1 MSFVRSVIE
10 FPKKMRIADFI
21 VVAALGGLIY
31 WLAVI
36 ARQWGAHVQPT
47 VEIHTE
53 FRYLPLYT
61 LFSMTRGLVAYL
73 ISLAFTIAYGYV
85 MAHSHR
91 AEKIM
96 MPLLDVLQ
104 SIPVLSFLPGFSIAL
119 IAIFPSNNIGLELV
133 CVLAIFVGQVW
144 NMTYAFYRA
153 LKGIPTDMRDAAE
166 SFYLSKKE
174 ILTKLELPSS
184 AIPLVWNSMMSMA
197 GGWFFLTVCEA
208 FTLGARDFRLPGIGS
223 YMSVAINKGNTP
235 AMIAAV
241 IAMGVMIIVLNT
253 LLWKPLVI
261 WSKKFRMEETSDEIE
276 EHSFVLNILEDSKL
290 VKWIAEKLAVRRE
303 KEIERGDAKA
313 KLDEKKLSAQRLLG
327 LVGAKEPVVRK
338 IFGWVITVVIAGG
351 IIYAIIDM
359 AFLLSRG
366 LTLGDWSTIGIGT
379 LATFLR
385 TTIAVAI
392 AALWTIPVGA
402 VIGMNANL
410 SRKLQPLIQFMAS
423 FPAPM
428 IFPLVLIVLARFGV
442 SIEIGAVLLML
453 LGTQWYM
460 LFNVIAGASSIP
472 TDLQELASSYGLPR
486 NLKWRKLILPALFPS
501 IVTGAITAAGGAWNA
516 SIIAENYVVPGK
528 ERLTAT
534 GIGAIISIASEKENF
549 PLLIASTLA
558 LCLVV
563 IAINKFFWRKLFAIA
578 QDRYALNK

>member
-10 FPKKMRIADFI
+10 FPRRFRTADII
-21 VVAALGGLIY
+21 VIAALGGLIY

-36 ARQWGAHVQPT
+36 SREWGAHVQPVT
-47 VEIHTE
+47 TIHTE

-85 MAHSHR
+85 MAHSYR
-91 AEKIM
+91 AERVM
-96 MPLLDVLQ
+96 LPLLDVLQ

-119 IAIFPSNNIGLELV
+119 IALFPNTNVGLELV
-133 CVLAIFVGQVW
+133 AVLAIFTGQVW

-153 LKGIPTDMRDAAE
+153 LRGIPTDMRDAAE

-174 ILTKLELPSS
+174 ILYKLELPAS

-208 FTLGARDFRLPGIGS
+208 FTLGDRDFRLPGIGS
-223 YMSVAINKGNTP
+223 YMSVAIDKGNTP

-261 WSKKFRMEETSDEIE
+261 WSKKFRMEETADEVE
-276 EHSFVLNILEDSKL
+276 EHSFVLDILQDSKL
-290 VKWIAEKLAVRRE
+290 VNWIAEKLAVRKEKERE
-303 KEIERGDAKA
+303 KEENT
-313 KLDEKKLSAQRLLG
+313 KLEEKKLSAQRLLTM
-327 LVGAKEPVVRK
+327 VGAKDPILRK
-338 IFGWVITVVIAGG
+338 IFGWGISIALAAG
-351 IIYAIIDM
+351 IIYAIID
-359 AFLLSRG
+359 AAILLSRG
-366 LTLGDWSTIGIGT
+366 LSVGDWSTIGIGT
-379 LATFLR
+379 LATFVR
-385 TTIAVAI
+385 TTVAVAI

-402 VIGMNANL
+402 VIGMNAKL
-410 SRKLQPLIQFMAS
+410 SRRLQPVIQFMAS

-428 IFPLVLIVLARFGV
+428 IFPLVLIVLTRFGI

-460 LFNVIAGASSIP
+460 LFNVIAGASAIP
-472 TDLQELASSYGLPR
+472 TDLQELATSYSLPR
-486 NLKWRKLILPALFPS
+486 NLRWRKLILPSLFPS
-501 IVTGAITAAGGAWNA
+501 IITGAITAAGGAWNA

-528 ERLTAT
+528 ARLTAT
-534 GIGAIISIASEKENF
+534 GIGALISIASEKENF
-549 PLLIASTLA
+549 PMLIASTLA

-563 IAINKFFWRKLFAIA
+563 VGINKFVWRKLFMIA

>member
-10 FPKKMRIADFI
+10 FPRRVRVADF
-21 VVAALGGLIY
+21 VVIAALGGLIY

-73 ISLAFTIAYGYV
+73 ISLLFTIAYGYV
-85 MAHSHR
+85 MAHSEK
-91 AEKIM
+91 AERVM

-119 IAIFPSNNIGLELV
+119 IALFPNNNIGLELV
-133 CVLAIFVGQVW
+133 CVLAIFTGQVW

-153 LKGIPTDMRDAAE
+153 LKGIPTDMRDASE

-174 ILTKLELPSS
+174 ILTKLELPAS

-208 FTLGARDFRLPGIGS
+208 FTLGDRDFRLPGIGS
-223 YMSVAINKGNTP
+223 YMSVAIDKGNTP
-235 AMIAAV
+235 AMFAAV
-241 IAMGVMIIVLNT
+241 VAMAVMIIVLNT

-261 WSKKFRMEETSDEIE
+261 WSKKFRMEESSDEIE
-276 EHSFVLNILEDSKL
+276 EHSFVLDILEDSKL
-290 VKWIAEKLAVRRE
+290 VLWISSKLAARKE
-303 KEIERGDAKA
+303 KERARDVKA
-313 KLDEKKLSAQRLLG
+313 KLEEKKLSAQRLLSI
-327 LVGAKEPVVRK
+327 VGAKDPLFRK
-338 IFGWVITVVIAGG
+338 VFGWFVSLSVAAG
-351 IIYAIIDM
+351 IVYAIVDTAI
-359 AFLLSRG
+359 LLANG
-366 LTLGDWSTIGIGT
+366 LSVNEWTSIGIGT
-379 LATFLR
+379 FATFLR

-410 SRKLQPLIQFMAS
+410 SRRLQPLIQFMAS

-428 IFPLVLIVLARFGV
+428 VFPIVLIVLARFGV
-442 SIEIGAVLLML
+442 PINVGAVLLML

-472 TDLQELASSYGLPR
+472 TDLQELATSYSLPR
-486 NLKWRKLILPALFPS
+486 KLRWRKLILPALFPS

-516 SIIAENYVVPGK
+516 SIVAENYVVPGK

-534 GIGAIISIASEKENF
+534 GIGALISIASEKENF
-549 PLLIASTLA
+549 PMLIASTLA
-558 LCLVV
+558 LCFVV
-563 IAINKFFWRKLFAIA
+563 IFINKFFWRRLFALA

>member
-1 MSFVRSVIE
+1 MSFVRSIVE
-10 FPKKMRIADFI
+10 FPRKIRIADFI
-21 VVAALGGLIY
+21 VIAALGGLIY

-47 VEIHTE
+47 FQIHTE

-73 ISLAFTIAYGYV
+73 ISLLFTIAYGYV
-85 MAHSHR
+85 MAHSER
-91 AEKIM
+91 AEKVM

-119 IAIFPSNNIGLELV
+119 IAIFPNNNIGLELV
-133 CVLAIFVGQVW
+133 CVLAIFTGQVW

-153 LKGIPTDMRDAAE
+153 LKGIPTDMRDASE

-174 ILTKLELPSS
+174 ILYKLELPAS

-208 FTLGARDFRLPGIGS
+208 FTLGNRDFRLPGIGS
-223 YMSVAINKGNTP
+223 YMSVAIDKGNTP

-241 IAMGVMIIVLNT
+241 VAMAVMIIVLNT

-261 WSKKFRMEETSDEIE
+261 WSKKFRMEETSDEVVE
-276 EHSFVLNILEDSKL
+276 SSFVLNILEDSRL
-290 VKWIAEKLAVRRE
+290 VRWISEKLSVRKE
-303 KEIERGDAKA
+303 KERAKDVA
-313 KLDEKKLSAQRLLG
+313 KELDEKKLSAQRLLSPR
-327 LVGAKEPVVRK
+327 GAKDPVLKK
-338 IFGWVITVVIAGG
+338 IFGWVIAVLAGAG
-351 IIYAIIDM
+351 IIYAIID
-359 AFLLSRG
+359 AALLLMHG
-366 LTLGDWSTIGIGT
+366 LTLGDWSSIGIGT
-379 LATFLR
+379 FATFLR
-385 TTIAVAI
+385 TTIAVAL
-392 AALWTIPVGA
+392 AGLWTIPVGA
-402 VIGMNANL
+402 IIGMNANL
-410 SRKLQPLIQFMAS
+410 TRRLQPLIQFMAS

-428 IFPLVLIVLARFGV
+428 IFPLVLIVLARFGI
-442 SIEIGAVLLML
+442 SIDVGAVLLML

-472 TDLQELASSYGLPR
+472 TDLQELATSYSLPR
-486 NLKWRKLILPALFPS
+486 SLRWRKLILPALFPS
-501 IVTGAITAAGGAWNA
+501 IITGAITAAGGAWNA
-516 SIIAENYVVPGK
+516 SIIAENYIVPGK
-528 ERLTAT
+528 EHLTAT

-549 PLLIASTLA
+549 PMLIASTLA
-558 LCLVV
+558 LCFVV
-563 IAINKFFWRKLFAIA
+563 ICINKFFWRRLFALA

>member
-1 MSFVRSVIE
+1 MSFVRSIIE
-10 FPKKMRIADFI
+10 FPKRFRTADII
-21 VVAALGGLIY
+21 VIAALGGLIY

-36 ARQWGAHVQPT
+36 SRQWGAHVQPVT
-47 VEIHTE
+47 TIHTE

-73 ISLAFTIAYGYV
+73 ISLFFTIAYGYV
-85 MAHSHR
+85 MAHSHK
-91 AEKIM
+91 AERVM
-96 MPLLDVLQ
+96 LPLLDVLQ

-119 IAIFPSNNIGLELV
+119 IALFPNNNIGLELV
-133 CVLAIFVGQVW
+133 AVLAIFTGQVW

-174 ILTKLELPSS
+174 ILTKLELPAS

-208 FTLGARDFRLPGIGS
+208 FTLGDRDFPLPGVGS
-223 YMSVAINKGNTP
+223 YMSVAIDKGNVP

-241 IAMGVMIIVLNT
+241 AAMGVMIILLDR
-253 LLWKPLVI
+253 LLWRPLVI
-261 WSKKFRMEETSDEIE
+261 WSKKFRMEETSDEVE
-276 EHSFVLNILEDSKL
+276 ERSIVLNILEDSKL
-290 VKWIAEKLAVRRE
+290 VKWIAEKLAVRKE
-303 KEIERGDAKA
+303 KEIERGEKA
-313 KLDEKKLSAQRLLG
+313 KLEEKKISAQRLLS
-327 LVGAKEPVVRK
+327 LVGAKDPIFKK
-338 IFGWVITVVIAGG
+338 IFGWVIALGAAGG
-351 IIYAIIDM
+351 ILYAIVDA

-366 LTLGDWSTIGIGT
+366 LSGNDWSTIGIGT

-385 TTIAVAI
+385 TTVAVAL

-402 VIGMNANL
+402 MIGMNAKL
-410 SRKLQPLIQFMAS
+410 SRRLQPLIQFMAS

-428 IFPLVLIVLARFGV
+428 IFPLVLIVLTRFGV

-472 TDLQELASSYGLPR
+472 TDLQELATSYSLPR

-528 ERLTAT
+528 TRLTAT
-534 GIGAIISIASEKENF
+534 GIGALISIASEKENF
-549 PLLIASTLA
+549 PMLIASTLA

-563 IAINKFFWRKLFAIA
+563 IGINKFFWRRLFAIA

>member
-10 FPKKMRIADFI
+10 FPKKIRIADFI
-21 VVAALGGLIY
+21 VIAALGGLIY

-61 LFSMTRGLVAYL
+61 LYSMTRGLVAYL
-73 ISLAFTIAYGYV
+73 ISLFFTIGYGYL
-85 MAHSHR
+85 MAHSQR
-91 AEKIM
+91 AERVM
-96 MPLLDVLQ
+96 MPMLDVLQ

-119 IAIFPSNNIGLELV
+119 IAIFPNNNIGLELV
-133 CVLAIFVGQVW
+133 CVLAIFTGQVW

-153 LKGIPTDMRDAAE
+153 LKGIPTDMRDASE

-174 ILTKLELPSS
+174 ILTKLELPAS

-208 FTLGARDFRLPGIGS
+208 FTLGDRDFRLPGIGS
-223 YMSVAINKGNTP
+223 YMSVAIGKGNTS

-241 IAMGVMIIVLNT
+241 VAMAVMIIVLNT

-261 WSKKFRMEETSDEIE
+261 WSKKFRMEETSDVVVES
-276 EHSFVLNILEDSKL
+276 SFVLNILEDSRL
-290 VKWIAEKLAVRRE
+290 VKWIGERLAVRKE
-303 KEIERGDAKA
+303 KERAKSETA
-313 KLDEKKLSAQRLLG
+313 KLEEKKLSAQRLLT
-327 LVGAKEPVVRK
+327 LVGAKDPIFRK
-338 IFGWVITVVIAGG
+338 IFVWVVSIVLFSG
-351 IIYAIIDM
+351 ISYAIVD
-359 AFLLSRG
+359 AGLLLIHG
-366 LTLGDWSTIGIGT
+366 LTLGDWTAIGIGT
-379 LATFLR
+379 FATFLR
-385 TTIAVAI
+385 TSVAVAL
-392 AALWTIPVGA
+392 AGLWTIPVGA
-402 VIGMNANL
+402 IIGMNANL
-410 SRKLQPLIQFMAS
+410 SRRLQPLIQFMAS

-428 IFPLVLIVLARFGV
+428 VFPLVLIVLAQLGI
-442 SIEIGAVLLML
+442 SINVGAVLLML

-460 LFNVIAGASSIP
+460 LFNVIAGASAIP
-472 TDLQELASSYGLPR
+472 TDLQELATSYSLPR
-486 NLKWRKLILPALFPS
+486 KLRWRKLILPALFPS
-501 IVTGAITAAGGAWNA
+501 IITGAITAAGGAWNA

-534 GIGAIISIASEKENF
+534 GIGALISIASEKENF
-549 PLLIASTLA
+549 PMLIASTLA

-563 IAINKFFWRKLFAIA
+563 ILINKFFWRRLFALA
-578 QDRYALNK
+578 QNRYALNK